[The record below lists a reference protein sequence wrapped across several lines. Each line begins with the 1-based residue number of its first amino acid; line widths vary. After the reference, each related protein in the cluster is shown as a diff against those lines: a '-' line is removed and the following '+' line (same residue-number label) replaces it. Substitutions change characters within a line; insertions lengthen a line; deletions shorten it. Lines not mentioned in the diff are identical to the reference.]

1 MRKVYDENLKDYI
14 YYADKP
20 VISVKEVQAL
30 PDYKLLLTFS
40 NRERRI
46 YNASH
51 LLNYE
56 IFAPLKSLPFFMSAK
71 TNGSSV
77 CWSDELDI
85 SPEELYENS
94 SPAVQ

>member
-1 MRKVYDENLKDYI
+1 
-14 YYADKP
+14 
-20 VISVKEVQAL
+20 
-30 PDYKLLLTFS
+30 
-40 NRERRI
+40 
-46 YNASH
+46 

-94 SPAVQ
+94 SPAAS